1 VLTLRLAPGD
11 FWALP
16 LAEWRWLLAASL
28 GVHANGAATDA
39 ATLQFL
45 IHLYPDK
52 NP

>member
-1 VLTLRLAPGD
+1 LHLGLRASD

-28 GVHANGAATDA
+28 GSNTNGAATDP
-39 ATLQFL
+39 ATLQSL